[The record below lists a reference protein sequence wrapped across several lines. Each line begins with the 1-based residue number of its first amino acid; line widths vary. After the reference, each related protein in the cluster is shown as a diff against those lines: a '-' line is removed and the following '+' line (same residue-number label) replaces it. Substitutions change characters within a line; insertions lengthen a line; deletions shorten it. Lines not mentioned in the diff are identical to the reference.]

1 MENTDIILKAGGK
14 FCGESGSRGVIDK
27 ARMEAYDICVV
38 MRRNGR
44 KKMEGRR
51 KRRIVVLLTTLLCMV
66 LLTGCPRR
74 MTKEE
79 EERYLSFGRPKLTQA
94 MKEDYQ
100 LEEGDYQILS
110 QDIFWQS
117 AYGYSAV
124 KYVLEAGNKTF
135 QVTVNLGTDEIFSDV
150 HGEELLTKS
159 ETFSDYYGK
168 EFEEVLTAYLD
179 EKMESVPKMQEA
191 SKQMLSV
198 EFGPPEATE
207 ACRGMIPTSISP
219 EEFGAYLESC
229 EQEHLLNVNL
239 TIAWYSTEEEELSE
253 NLLESLRQGTDRLPS
268 YLEVKRFA
276 CEKKEELDPTDLKEI
291 RSYYIGKDGMYEQA
305 TITYDYFEVSENLV
319 VRRRFSDDKARDTRE
334 GNGFGARVDKY
345 GYLTIYPSDEH
356 YDLFFRDG
364 EEGTNVAYWVED
376 SKHVKH
382 MYKSKMIKDLSFK
395 HWCYVNYIKGDA
407 RISVGDYINE

>member
-1 MENTDIILKAGGK
+1 
-14 FCGESGSRGVIDK
+14 
-27 ARMEAYDICVV
+27 
-38 MRRNGR
+38 
-44 KKMEGRR
+44 MEGRR
-51 KRRIVVLLTTLLCMV
+51 KRRIVVLLMTALCMV

-74 MTKEE
+74 ITKEE
-79 EERYLSFGRPKLTQA
+79 EERYLSFGRAKLTQA

-124 KYVLEAGNKTF
+124 KYVLDAGNKTF

-150 HGEELLTKS
+150 HGEEFEELLTKS

-191 SKQMLSV
+191 SVQMLSV
-198 EFGPPEATE
+198 EFGPPKATE

-229 EQEHLLNVNL
+229 EKEHLLNARL
-239 TIAWYSTEEEELSE
+239 TIAWYSTGEEELSE
-253 NLLESLRQGTDRLPS
+253 NLLESLRQETDRLPS

-276 CEKKEELDPTDLKEI
+276 CEGKEVLDPMDLKEI
-291 RSYYIGKDGMYEQA
+291 RSYYVDNDGTYQQA
-305 TITYDYFEVSENLV
+305 ATAYDYYEVSENLV
-319 VRRRFSDDKARDTRE
+319 VRRRFDDDKAQSVEEVNR
-334 GNGFGARVDKY
+334 FHARVDKN
-345 GYLTIYPSDEH
+345 GYLTIYPNDEH
-356 YDLFFRDG
+356 YDLFFQGG

-382 MYKSKMIKDLSFK
+382 MHTSKMIKDPSFK
-395 HWCYVNYIKGDA
+395 NWCYVNYVKGDA
-407 RISVGDYINE
+407 SISVGDYINE